1 MMLRGGLVLG
11 LLWAIFVHPASSV
24 SGSEPCGK
32 GLKRIVDLEG
42 LRTFQLR
49 SWFASEDPKEQQSV
63 FTFLVRQ
70 GMHQKG
76 PLHPLEIRRWKEFR
90 RDLLNSFKKRP
101 DRLSH
106 EAKSELEGL
115 VSEILLKNILSPS
128 LMVGP
133 LSSLDQKLGLVLDQ
147 VSHALESLDQLP
159 TESID
164 ALPSFEAPDLTDD
177 GFWDLIVRLNENEG
191 KSD

>member
-11 LLWAIFVHPASSV
+11 LLGAVFVHSTSSV
-24 SGSEPCGK
+24 SASEPCRK
-32 GLKRIVDLEG
+32 EVKRMVDLEG
-42 LRTFQLR
+42 LRTFQRR

-63 FTFLVRQ
+63 FAFLVRQ
-70 GMHQKG
+70 GIHQKG

-90 RDLLNSFKKRP
+90 RDILNFFKRRS

-106 EAKSELEGL
+106 DAKAEIEGL
-115 VSEILLKNILSPS
+115 VSEVLLKNILSPS
-128 LMVGP
+128 PVTGP
-133 LSSLDQKLGLVLDQ
+133 RSSLDQKLGLVLDQ
-147 VSHALESLDQLP
+147 VSQALEAFDQP
-159 TESID
+159 ATESID
-164 ALPSFEAPDLTDD
+164 ALQNFEAPDLTDD

>member
-11 LLWAIFVHPASSV
+11 LLGAVFVHSTSFV
-24 SGSEPCGK
+24 SASEPCRK
-32 GLKRIVDLEG
+32 EVKRLVDLEG
-42 LRTFQLR
+42 LRTFQRR

-63 FTFLVRQ
+63 FAFLVLA
-70 GMHQKG
+70 GIHQKG

-90 RDLLNSFKKRP
+90 RDILNFFKKRSG
-101 DRLSH
+101 RLSH
-106 EAKSELEGL
+106 EAKAEIEGL

-133 LSSLDQKLGLVLDQ
+133 VSSLDQKLGLVLDQ
-147 VSHALESLDQLP
+147 VSHALESFDQPP
-159 TESID
+159 TESIE